1 MALVARRRRAGEG
14 LLPYLAKIENATALV
29 RTIDDWRRVTA
40 EAVADAAG
48 DGLAAL
54 ELRFSP
60 QFIAGMT
67 GLDADDVIDA
77 VGDAASGTGLPIE
90 VGLIG
95 IIVRDEGP
103 DSAVDQARRLL
114 RHQGALAGVDLA
126 GDEAG
131 YPAALFAPAFRLA
144 REHGLPVTIHAGEA
158 AGPQSVW
165 DALSLQPRRIGH
177 GVRSAEDPRLLEHL
191 ASRGV
196 TLEVA
201 ITSNVQTGASRSR
214 TQHQLATLVA
224 AGVRVALCTDNPAV
238 SHTRLTREYEL
249 AGDLVDAASLD
260 LIKRSALAAR
270 FTRGL
275 ERGDGQRQDQV
286 VHDLG
291 GEARVG
297 EFAEDKQ
304 VVDDQGREDRNQ
316 EIQVAA
322 LGDLA
327 PGDGPFEDLPEPDA
341 APAEDLIADDL
352 AQLGVAGQRG
362 DQAEH

>member
-1 MALVARRRRAGEG
+1 MTPLVDLHRHLEGSIRPATCAELAARAGIHLLPAQWRSALVAAEPGKG

-29 RTIDDWRRVTA
+29 GTTDDWRRVTA
-40 EAVADAAG
+40 EAIADAAS

-77 VGDAASGTGLPIE
+77 VSDAASGTGLPIA

-114 RHQGALAGVDLA
+114 RHKGTLAGVDLA

-144 REHGLPVTIHAGEA
+144 HEHGLPVTIHAGEA
-158 AGPQSVW
+158 AGPQSVR
-165 DALSLQPRRIGH
+165 DALSLDPRRIGH

-191 ASRGV
+191 ASSGV

-201 ITSNVQTGASRSR
+201 ITSNIQTGASRSR

-224 AGVRVALCTDNPAV
+224 AGVRVALCTDNPVV
-238 SHTRLTREYEL
+238 SDTRLTREYEL
-249 AGDLVDAASLD
+249 ARDLVDAASLH
-260 LIKRSALAAR
+260 LIKQNALAAR
-270 FTRGL
+270 FTSPG
-275 ERGDGQRQDQV
+275 GTRQ
-286 VHDLG
+286 
-291 GEARVG
+291 
-297 EFAEDKQ
+297 
-304 VVDDQGREDRNQ
+304 
-316 EIQVAA
+316 
-322 LGDLA
+322 
-327 PGDGPFEDLPEPDA
+327 
-341 APAEDLIADDL
+341 
-352 AQLGVAGQRG
+352 
-362 DQAEH
+362 